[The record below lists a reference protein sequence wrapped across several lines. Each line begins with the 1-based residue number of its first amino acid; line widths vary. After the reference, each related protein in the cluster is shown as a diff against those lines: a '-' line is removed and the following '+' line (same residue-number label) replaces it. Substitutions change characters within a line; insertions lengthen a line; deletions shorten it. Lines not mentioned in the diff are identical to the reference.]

1 MTRRRLRLPALIAL
15 LAVTAPV
22 LASGSDSIAGSAR
35 QFGASVRRSSSDFG
49 RRVAHDSRQAG
60 HQFHA
65 GLHQVGH
72 SFHRWW
78 DGMRSTAARA

>member
-1 MTRRRLRLPALIAL
+1 MTRRRLRLPAFIAL

-22 LASGSDSIAGSAR
+22 LASGPDSIVSSAR
-35 QFGASVRRSSSDFG
+35 QFGASVKRSSADFG
-49 RRVAHDSRQAG
+49 RRVAHDTRETG

-78 DGMRSTAARA
+78 DGMRSTVARA